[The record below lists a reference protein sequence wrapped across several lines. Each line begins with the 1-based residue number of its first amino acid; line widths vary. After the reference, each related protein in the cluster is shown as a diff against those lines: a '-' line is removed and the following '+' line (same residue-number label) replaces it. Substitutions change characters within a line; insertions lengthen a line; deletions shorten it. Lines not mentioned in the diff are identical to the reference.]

1 MTSCPP
7 PVHNFDEIPQ
17 VHSLDEFWHRKY
29 VEDEKTGTLVP
40 AQAGAAPRRT
50 TRVTQEAGHGDPS
63 AQPLVL
69 AARLGGRACR
79 SSAYGVLYS
88 WWLVGAGAL
97 VGLVG
102 FYGWAIEPSVA
113 ED

>member
-7 PVHNFDEIPQ
+7 PVYNFEEIPQ

-29 VEDEKTGTLVP
+29 VEDEETGTLVP
-40 AQAGAAPRRT
+40 AQAGAAPEHDDDHG
-50 TRVTQEAGHGDPS
+50 EAGHGIHLPS
-63 AQPLVL
+63 PSYWPLVSAVGL
-69 AARLGGRACR
+69 PMM
-79 SSAYGVLYS
+79 AYGVLYA

-97 VGLVG
+97 VVLVG
-102 FYGWAIEPSVA
+102 FMGWAVEPSVA